1 MKKLAAL
8 LLALVLAL
16 TLLPMAVAE
25 EQDVIEI
32 TMLMADTAP
41 VEYPY
46 DMEERPVLK
55 AINEIAKERFGIS
68 IKLETCIASEYAT
81 VVNTRLAAG
90 SDLPDVIFVYG
101 QSASDMINYYNQ
113 GLIVDLND
121 YAEVMPNY
129 FAAIEPYPGVRAE
142 TQDAD
147 GHMLAISQIVVNPQH
162 ITSWLNLNYEWL
174 DALSL
179 SVPTTPEELHDVLK
193 AFQDNDMNGNG
204 AADEVMKVD
213 NISAVNTAIYPY
225 FGEGQMMS
233 ADSSWSVDADGN
245 IYHTMVSDA
254 AKEYFTYMNGLWSEG
269 LIWDSSFSN
278 PTSEESTQILIENRI
293 SAFGGAFWDGLLQ
306 STAMNGYGLH
316 TELAPMMPLGEKIIV
331 RNYTG
336 GNKYMITTGC
346 EAPEKV
352 AAFFDWFF
360 TTEGTQM
367 SYYGEA
373 TPGGD
378 YFVRDTSTYDSL
390 GLNAT
395 DYEMVGTDKYFEE
408 LANET
413 RLTSKLGAN
422 TIWPANMPG
431 YADQVAADFYF
442 GYDADVC
449 GRNCDVQFVT
459 ETLNWAMD
467 NGTSAPLFSAAT
479 TEQAEIIT
487 KAGDLFDY
495 MDEQMKGF
503 ISGAV
508 SLDGWDEYV
517 AQCESMGLADV
528 IAVMQAR
535 YDAANA

>member
-55 AINEIAKERFGIS
+55 AINDIAKERFGIS
-68 IKLETCIASEYAT
+68 IKLETCISSEYST

-90 SDLPDVIFVYG
+90 SDLPDIIYVYG
-101 QSASDMINYYNQ
+101 QSASDIINYYNQ
-113 GLIVDLND
+113 GLIVDLNQ
-121 YAEVMPNY
+121 YAEYMPNY
-129 FAAIEPYPGVRAE
+129 LAAIEPYPGVRAE

-147 GHMLAISQIVVNPQH
+147 GHLLAISQIVVNPQH
-162 ITSWLNLNYEWL
+162 VTSWLNLNYEWL
-174 DALSL
+174 DALGL
-179 SVPTTPEELHDVLK
+179 EIPTTPDELEAVLK
-193 AFQDNDMNGNG
+193 AFQENDMNGNG
-204 AADEVMKVD
+204 VADEVFKID
-213 NISAVNTAIYPY
+213 NIGSVNTALYPF
-225 FGEGQMMS
+225 FGEGQMYG
-233 ADSSWSVDADGN
+233 AEASWGTDADGK
-245 IYHTMVSDA
+245 IFHTMVTDE
-254 AKEYFTYMNGLWSEG
+254 AKEYFTYMNRLWNEG

-278 PTSEESTQILIENRI
+278 PTSEEQTQLLIENRI
-293 SAFGGAFWDGLLQ
+293 AAFGGAFWDGLLQ
-306 STAMNGYGLH
+306 STAMNGYGLR
-316 TELAPMMPLGEKIIV
+316 TELAPMKPVGDKIIV
-331 RNYTG
+331 RNYSG
-336 GNKYMITTGC
+336 GNKYLITTGC

-373 TPGGD
+373 NPGGD
-378 YFVRDTSTYDSL
+378 YFVRDTSKYDSL
-390 GLNAT
+390 GLTAT
-395 DYEMVGTDKYFEE
+395 EYEMVGTDKYFEE

-442 GYDADVC
+442 GYDAEVC
-449 GRNCDVQFVT
+449 GRNCDVAFVNDL
-459 ETLNWAMD
+459 LNWAMD
-467 NGTSAPLFSAAT
+467 NGTAAPLFSAAT
-479 TEQAEIIT
+479 TEQAEAIA

-495 MDEQMKGF
+495 IEEQTKGF

-508 SLDGWDEYV
+508 SLDKWDEYV
-517 AQCESMGLADV
+517 AQCESMGLAD
-528 IAVMQAR
+528 ITAIMQAR